1 MPIFRAG
8 SEGPSLRRAVTV
20 PSRGWGAAQKAKAR
34 RQHTRNQGLG
44 QPYA

>member
-8 SEGPSLRRAVTV
+8 FEGPSLRRAVTV
-20 PSRGWGAAQKAKAR
+20 PSRGWGAVQKAKALW
-34 RQHTRNQGLG
+34 QHARNQRLG